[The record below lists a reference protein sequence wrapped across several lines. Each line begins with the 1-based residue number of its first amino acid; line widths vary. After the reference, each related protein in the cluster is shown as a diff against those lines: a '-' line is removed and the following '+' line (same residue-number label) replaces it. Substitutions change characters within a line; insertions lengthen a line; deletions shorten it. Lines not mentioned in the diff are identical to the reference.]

1 MMKLSRRDLMKN
13 AGMLAAAT
21 GFGGLALSIGANAG
35 AQTADKQTV
44 PDLPW
49 PYKKIDPLAVAE
61 DAYAGYYKGA
71 CGYGVF
77 EGIIGQLKKEIG
89 FPYTMFPST
98 LLVITQGG
106 VADTASLCGAL
117 NGAASAIFLVTGA
130 MEPKKREVP
139 YSIVQEV
146 FNWYEQTE
154 LPDYRP
160 KSPKFDIVKS
170 VSRSTLCHI
179 SVTKW
184 CKVSGFK
191 AFSKERSERCAW
203 LTAAVAKYTAELL
216 NSHADGAFKMAHQLT
231 AATKTCR
238 GCHDKGS
245 KLENTRAMMDCGGCH
260 FTPKAK
266 TAHPK
271 F

>member
-1 MMKLSRRDLMKN
+1 MGLSRRDLMKN

-21 GFGGLALSIGANAG
+21 GFGGLALSVGASAV
-35 AQTADKQTV
+35 AQTADKQAA
-44 PDLPW
+44 PLDLPW
-49 PYKKIDPLAVAE
+49 PYKKIDPLVVAE
-61 DAYAGYYKGA
+61 EAYAGYYKGA
-71 CGYGVF
+71 CCYGVF
-77 EGIIGQLKKEIG
+77 EGIVGQLKKEVG
-89 FPYTMFPST
+89 APYTTFPST
-98 LLVITQGG
+98 LLVVGQGG
-106 VADTASLCGAL
+106 VADTASLCGCL

-130 MEPKKREVP
+130 MESKKRELP
-139 YSIVQEV
+139 YSLIQEV
-146 FNWYEQTE
+146 FNWYEQTA

-160 KSPKFDIVKS
+160 KNPKFEIVTS

-184 CKVSGFK
+184 CKAAGFK

-203 LTAAVAKYTAELL
+203 ITASVAKYTAELL
-216 NSHADGAFKMAHQLT
+216 NSYADGAFKMAHPLT

>member
-1 MMKLSRRDLMKN
+1 MQLSRRDIIKN
-13 AGMLAAAT
+13 AGMLAAVT
-21 GFGGLALSIGANAG
+21 GLGGLALSMGANAG
-35 AQTADKQTV
+35 AQTPDKQMGP

-49 PYKKIDPLAVAE
+49 PYKKIDPLVVAE
-61 DAYAGYYKGA
+61 EAYAGYYKGA

-77 EGIIGQLKKEIG
+77 EGIVGQLRKEIG
-89 FPYTMFPST
+89 FPYTLLPST
-98 LLVITQGG
+98 MLVVSQGG
-106 VADTASLCGAL
+106 VADTASLCGAV
-117 NGAASAIFLVTGA
+117 NGAASAIFLVAGG
-130 MEPKKREVP
+130 MENKKREIAYP
-139 YSIVQEV
+139 IIWEV
-146 FNWYEQTE
+146 FNWYEQTA

-160 KSPKFDIVKS
+160 KNPKFDIVKS

-184 CKVSGFK
+184 CKAAGFK

-203 LTAAVAKYTAELL
+203 ITASVAKYTAETL
-216 NSHADGAFKMAHQLT
+216 NNYADGAFKMAQPLT

-238 GCHDKGS
+238 SCHDKGS

-266 TAHPK
+266 TEHPK

>member
-1 MMKLSRRDLMKN
+1 MGLSRRDLMKN

-21 GFGGLALSIGANAG
+21 GVGGLALSFGASAV
-35 AQTADKQTV
+35 AQTADKQAA
-44 PDLPW
+44 PLELPW

-61 DAYAGYYKGA
+61 AAYAGYYKGA
-71 CGYGVF
+71 CCYGVF

-89 FPYTMFPST
+89 APYTTFPSAM
-98 LLVITQGG
+98 LVVGQGG
-106 VADTASLCGAL
+106 VADTASLCGCL
-117 NGAASAIFLVTGA
+117 NGAASAIFLVTGG
-130 MEPKKREVP
+130 MENKKRELP
-139 YSIVQEV
+139 YQIIWEV

-160 KSPKFDIVKS
+160 KTPKFEIVKS

-184 CKVSGFK
+184 CKAAGFK

-203 LTAAVAKYTAELL
+203 LTASVAKYTAELL
-216 NSHADGAFKMAHQLT
+216 NSNADGAFKMAHPLT